1 MSTLFRGKPASPQ
14 SIHAVA
20 ILGVAF
26 CVVGSL
32 LATTGSGARPP
43 PTPDPGDSPLT
54 ANETAT
60 LWSKASDECRLDETA
75 NRSMEELSRCTDV
88 TFKEPPHTA
97 ATWTRSDF
105 TELSPGDQS
114 TSVHP
119 PDAELTD
126 NRSIVDA
133 HASLFAAHPSTR
145 LHRDPGDTTLYVA
158 PNGTVRGLVD
168 YRVRLPSNRSA
179 GNRSVEWGVADHGV
193 TAVRLL
199 SGDDVVARSDG
210 SQTPVVDYT
219 LVDSGS
225 TTLTLEADI
234 EVELREEVSVGE
246 GSAERSGSV
255 ARTDTVTVTDSVDVS
270 VYDLSAYS
278 YEAMYPNGDT
288 GLAIHQTA
296 PWHGFTLG
304 GDDSSRVR
312 GIWRYYTARDT
323 GWNALNASSAG
334 GTTQRPSDAL
344 PVYVHAYPAH
354 VGPRAEPIRDGPT
367 LVDTWGTGHA
377 SPAPSMHEN
386 VTVGVVD
393 GPYNRTDGLAVRHDD
408 VDANDIV
415 VTGIVRNVTARP
427 STFVGQETRT
437 IRRSNL
443 TIERID
449 TDGESATLRIELR
462 DETTGAPIVL
472 DNPIL
477 EERSATPIGVEP
489 RDGYITVADQRVRTN
504 TSGVVVVTVDEP
516 GSYTASY
523 EPESW
528 RANDPAYVVDSDSVS
543 WHPLWELSEWLRL
556 LYHGVVALAPF
567 LVALYAGYRIS
578 AFLQID
584 QHP

>member
-1 MSTLFRGKPASPQ
+1 MQ
-14 SIHAVA
+14 
-20 ILGVAF
+20 
-26 CVVGSL
+26 
-32 LATTGSGARPP
+32 
-43 PTPDPGDSPLT
+43 
-54 ANETAT
+54 
-60 LWSKASDECRLDETA
+60 
-75 NRSMEELSRCTDV
+75 ELSRCTDV
-88 TFKEPPHTA
+88 TFKEPPDTA

-105 TELSPGDQS
+105 TDLSPGDRS

-126 NRSIVDA
+126 NQSIVDA
-133 HASLFAAHPSTR
+133 HASLFAVQPSTR
-145 LHRDPGDTTLYVA
+145 LHREPGDATLYVA
-158 PNGTVRGLVD
+158 PEGTVRGLVD
-168 YRVRLPSNRSA
+168 YRVRLPGNRSV
-179 GNRSVEWGVADHGV
+179 GNRSVEWGVADQGV
-193 TAVRLL
+193 TEVRLL
-199 SGDDVVARSDG
+199 AGDDVVARADG
-210 SQTPVVDYT
+210 SQTPVVDYA
-219 LVDSGS
+219 LEDSGS

-234 EVELREEVSVGE
+234 EVQLQGEASVGE
-246 GSAERSGSV
+246 GSAERSGSI
-255 ARTDTVTVTDSVDVS
+255 ARTDTVTVTDSIDVS
-270 VYDLSAYS
+270 VYDLGAYS
-278 YEAMYPNGDT
+278 YEATYPNGDT

-296 PWHGFTLG
+296 PWHGFALG
-304 GDDSSRVR
+304 GDDDGRVR
-312 GIWRYYTARDT
+312 GVWRYYTARDT
-323 GWNALNASSAG
+323 GWDVLNASSAG
-334 GTTQRPSDAL
+334 GTTQRASEAL

-367 LVDTWGTGHA
+367 LVDTWGTGHG

-393 GPYNRTDGLAVRHDD
+393 GPYNRTDGLAVRHEDI
-408 VDANDIV
+408 DADDIV
-415 VTGIVRNVTARP
+415 VSGIVRNVTARP

-449 TDGESATLRIELR
+449 TDGDSATLRIELR

-477 EERSATPIGVEP
+477 EERSATPIGVQP
-489 RDGYITVADQRVRTN
+489 RDGYITVANQRVRTN
-504 TSGVVVVTVDEP
+504 TSGVAVVTVDEP
-516 GSYTASY
+516 GSYTATY

-528 RANDPAYVVDSDSVS
+528 RANDPAYVGDSDSVS

-556 LYHGVVALAPF
+556 LYHGAVALAPF